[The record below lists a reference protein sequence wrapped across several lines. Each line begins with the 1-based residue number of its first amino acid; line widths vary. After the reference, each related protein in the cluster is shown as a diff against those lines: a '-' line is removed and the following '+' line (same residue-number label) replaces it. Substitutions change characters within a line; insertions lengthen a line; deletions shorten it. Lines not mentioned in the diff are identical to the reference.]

1 MQVIYHSIMKE
12 IKDFDKDLI
21 ILEEKDRTND
31 KIKIIIPD
39 FNNVTF
45 VSVIEDDMVIY
56 NSNTFRVKAED
67 APKIIGSNVLD
78 KSDPSKPT
86 IAYLGCEGYAITITD
101 GHETNFIIK
110 CDKIISFNE
119 EGIQMQR
126 LGRPTYKIL
135 ITVDGIE
142 ELEIIDIS
150 DVDLSR
156 LVNQPEDENEEPY
169 TINYVKNGKVYIIDS
184 AELVKDND
192 RYIAMCKAH
201 LEKET
206 LS

>member
-67 APKIIGSNVLD
+67 VPKIIGSNVLD

-101 GHETNFIIK
+101 EHETNFIIK
-110 CDKIISFNE
+110 SDKIISFNE

-135 ITVDGIE
+135 ITVDGME
-142 ELEIIDIS
+142 ELEITDIS
-150 DVDLSR
+150 DIDLSR

-192 RYIAMCKAH
+192 HYIAMCKAH

>member
-12 IKDFDKDLI
+12 IKGFDKDLI
-21 ILEEKDRTND
+21 ILEEKDRAND

-45 VSVIEDDMVIY
+45 VSVIDDMVIY
-56 NSNTFRVKAED
+56 NSNTFRIKAED
-67 APKIIGSNVLD
+67 VPKIIGSDVLD
-78 KSDPSKPT
+78 ISDPSKPA
-86 IAYLGCEGYAITITD
+86 IAYLGCEGYAIIITD
-101 GHETNFIIK
+101 EHETNFIIK

-126 LGRPTYKIL
+126 LGRPTYKML
-135 ITVDGIE
+135 IVVDGIE
-142 ELEIIDIS
+142 ELEIVDIS

-169 TINYVKNGKVYIIDS
+169 TINYVKNGKVYIIDN

-192 RYIAMCKAH
+192 SYIAMCKAH

>member
-1 MQVIYHSIMKE
+1 MQVIYHSIME
-12 IKDFDKDLI
+12 EMKDFDKDLI
-21 ILEEKDRTND
+21 ILEEKDRAND

-45 VSVIEDDMVIY
+45 VSVIDDMVIY
-56 NSNTFRVKAED
+56 KSYTFRVKAD
-67 APKIIGSNVLD
+67 DVPKIIGSNVLD
-78 KSDPSKPT
+78 KSDPSKPA

-101 GHETNFIIK
+101 EHETNFIIK
-110 CDKIISFNE
+110 CDKIISFNA

-126 LGRPTYKIL
+126 LDRPTYKML
-135 ITVDGIE
+135 ITVDGVE
-142 ELEIIDIS
+142 ELEIVDIP

-156 LVNQPEDENEEPY
+156 LMNQPEDENEEPY
-169 TINYVKNGKVYIIDS
+169 TINYVKNGKVYIIDN
-184 AELVKDND
+184 AELVNDND
-192 RYIAMCKAH
+192 CYVAVCKAH

>member
-67 APKIIGSNVLD
+67 VPKIIGSNVLD

-101 GHETNFIIK
+101 EHETNFIIK

-142 ELEIIDIS
+142 ELEITDIS

-169 TINYVKNGKVYIIDS
+169 TINYVKNGKVYIIDN